1 VSTAASRRFDLGHE
15 ELSAF
20 GGTAKEL
27 SEVLL
32 HLTVYCGFPA
42 VLSGFR
48 VLQAIKAEIS
58 SVK

>member
-1 VSTAASRRFDLGHE
+1 MTQGMKSFLH
-15 ELSAF
+15 L

-42 VLSGFR
+42 VFSGFR
-48 VLQAIKAEIS
+48 VPQGIKAEIS

>member
-42 VLSGFR
+42 VFSGFR
-48 VLQAIKAEIS
+48 VLQGIKAEIS

>member
-1 VSTAASRRFDLGHE
+1 MKSFLH
-15 ELSAF
+15 L

-32 HLTVYCGFPA
+32 HLTGYCGFPA
-42 VLSGFR
+42 VISSFP
-48 VLQAIKAEIS
+48 VLQRIKAEGS

>member
-1 VSTAASRRFDLGHE
+1 MEVHMKSFLH
-15 ELSAF
+15 L
-20 GGTAKEL
+20 GGTTEEL

-42 VLSGFR
+42 VISGFR
-48 VLQAIKAEIS
+48 VLQGIKAEIS

>member
-1 VSTAASRRFDLGHE
+1 VTQGMESFLH
-15 ELSAF
+15 F

-42 VLSGFR
+42 VFSGFR
-48 VLQAIKAEIS
+48 VLQGIKAEIS

>member
-1 VSTAASRRFDLGHE
+1 MTQGMKK
-15 ELSAF
+15 LSVF

-42 VLSGFR
+42 VFSGFR
-48 VLQAIKAEIS
+48 VLQGIKAEIS